1 LRYAGQLKEAQQE
14 CDTALALD
22 PGNYQYR
29 SCARAFFLDGNYKR
43 SVEYLAL
50 DTGSNYSQRNEVEM
64 LLRQGKETEALEI
77 AHALTENS
85 AVRNS
90 GMRLVDACLR
100 GRPESEVEAL
110 SREAQSFAVPDPEMR
125 YAVADYQAFC
135 GRQEAAMTL
144 LRQAVQGRFCPYTA
158 MDSDPLFEP
167 LRHTTE
173 FQEIRSAAVD
183 CQNKFLA
190 YRSQHH

>member
-1 LRYAGQLKEAQQE
+1 M
-14 CDTALALD
+14 LAYEGD
-22 PGNYQYR
+22 PN
-29 SCARAFFLDGNYKR
+29 
-43 SVEYLAL
+43 
-50 DTGSNYSQRNEVEM
+50 QR
-64 LLRQGKETEALEI
+64 LQ
-77 AHALTENS
+77 
-85 AVRNS
+85 
-90 GMRLVDACLR
+90 
-100 GRPESEVEAL
+100 AL

-135 GRQEAAMTL
+135 GRQEEALTL

-158 MDSDPLFEP
+158 MDSDPLFDS
-167 LRHTTE
+167 LRHRTE